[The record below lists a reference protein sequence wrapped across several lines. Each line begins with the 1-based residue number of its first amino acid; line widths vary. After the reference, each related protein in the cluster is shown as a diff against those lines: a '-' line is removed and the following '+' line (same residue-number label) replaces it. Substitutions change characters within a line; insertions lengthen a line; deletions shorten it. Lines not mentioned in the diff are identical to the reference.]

1 MGNYQTSPSVSF
13 DTEQNFQNQPQ
24 FSHFSGETQE
34 SPESLNVQELFTSTA
49 ISGARVQPFNTYKK
63 NPSKS
68 PNFRAAQ
75 VPMSMSGTPSFNAFS
90 FGIKMR
96 GTITYAMSS
105 GTIEPVSESS
115 IENLVNNAYP
125 EAEMDEILEEQR
137 KVEIK
142 NKALEKIKLEKELQ
156 EELEKQKEQKELE
169 QAGYEDVDG
178 FHLFKEQM
186 DLPYQEYHPD
196 HHIDIEDKVEAEI

>member
-1 MGNYQTSPSVSF
+1 
-13 DTEQNFQNQPQ
+13 
-24 FSHFSGETQE
+24 
-34 SPESLNVQELFTSTA
+34 
-49 ISGARVQPFNTYKK
+49 
-63 NPSKS
+63 
-68 PNFRAAQ
+68 
-75 VPMSMSGTPSFNAFS
+75 
-90 FGIKMR
+90 
-96 GTITYAMSS
+96 MSS

-142 NKALEKIKLEKELQ
+142 NKPLEKIKLEKELQ

-178 FHLFKEQM
+178 FHLFKE
-186 DLPYQEYHPD
+186 
-196 HHIDIEDKVEAEI
+196 